1 MFEHTRAGEW
11 LQFVGT
17 DSREGVLQGKMFESH
32 FFARNRHSR
41 RNKGRWM
48 KKREYVVQEREK
60 MHNNKF
66 KRLQGAINL
75 ETFD

>member
-17 DSREGVLQGKMFESH
+17 DSREGVLQGKMFKSY
-32 FFARNRHSR
+32 FFARNRYSR

-48 KKREYVVQEREK
+48 KKREYVVQKREK
-60 MHNNKF
+60 CTI
-66 KRLQGAINL
+66 INL
-75 ETFD
+75 KDFKVLLT